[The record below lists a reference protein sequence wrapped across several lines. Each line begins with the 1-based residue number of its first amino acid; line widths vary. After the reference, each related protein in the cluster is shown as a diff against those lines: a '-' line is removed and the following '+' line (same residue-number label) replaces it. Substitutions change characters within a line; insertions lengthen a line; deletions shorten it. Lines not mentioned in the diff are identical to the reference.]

1 MRNSRGTLMR
11 PFGLAESTSSPVV
24 TPLSPSVVYASETP
38 DALDAQYDGRAHG
51 YTYSREGHPN
61 ADVVAARLDAMEGAA
76 GGVVT
81 GSGMGAVTAVLMG
94 LLRAGDHVI
103 GGNQLYGRSMRLMG
117 HDLPRLGIATS
128 LADPGDVAA
137 MRAAIRPETRMLL
150 VEVVSNPSLR
160 VADIDGLAA
169 LCRESGI
176 LLAVDNTF
184 TTPRAIRPFD
194 HGADIVIHSVTKL
207 LAGHADVMLGY
218 AVAREPETAA
228 LIRTFA
234 VTAGLTA
241 SPFDC
246 WLAERGLLSF
256 DLRFDRA
263 QATAA
268 ALADHLADLP
278 GVARILYPMRP
289 DHPDHAR
296 AQTLL
301 RGQGGNMVSFELSG
315 GRAAA
320 NAFTRAAEGLSF
332 APTLGDVAT
341 TLSHPASSSHRNL
354 SEQERAALGLSEGF
368 FRVSVGLEDIGALK
382 DIFARA
388 AAAAREAG
396 G

>member
-1 MRNSRGTLMR
+1 MTDT
-11 PFGLAESTSSPVV
+11 EI
-24 TPLSPSVVYASETP
+24 
-38 DALDAQYDGRAHG
+38 
-51 YTYSREGHPN
+51 
-61 ADVVAARLDAMEGAA
+61 VAARGYLA
-76 GGVVT
+76 
-81 GSGMGAVTAVLMG
+81 
-94 LLRAGDHVI
+94 
-103 GGNQLYGRSMRLMG
+103 RS
-117 HDLPRLGIATS
+117 D
-128 LADPGDVAA
+128 
-137 MRAAIRPETRMLL
+137 EF
-150 VEVVSNPSLR
+150 
-160 VADIDGLAA
+160 VADA
-169 LCRESGI
+169 ES
-176 LLAVDNTF
+176 
-184 TTPRAIRPFD
+184 AI
-194 HGADIVIHSVTKL
+194 
-207 LAGHADVMLGY
+207 
-218 AVAREPETAA
+218 
-228 LIRTFA
+228 
-234 VTAGLTA
+234 
-241 SPFDC
+241 C
-246 WLAERGLLSF
+246 WLAERGLYSF
-256 DLRFDRA
+256 HLRYDRA
-263 QATAA
+263 EMNAA

-354 SEQERAALGLSEGF
+354 SEQERAAPGLSEGF